1 MIEEES
7 GHWYGFVL
15 VCLPTHK
22 LHGASMFQAISGR
35 CVLFQF
41 KRVVY
46 LIFHRTRSYF
56 TQGRGVSTVDII
68 LITVPQCM
76 IRVILLRNKEE
87 MLLIYRWNKMTA

>member
-1 MIEEES
+1 MKEEES

-46 LIFHRTRSYF
+46 LIFIGPDHIS
-56 TQGRGVSTVDII
+56 QRGGE
-68 LITVPQCM
+68 
-76 IRVILLRNKEE
+76 RA
-87 MLLIYRWNKMTA
+87 LLILY